1 MKYICEIDVP
11 WDGEDHCL
19 ELYCG
24 RDCGWLEKKE
34 NKNRDN
40 FPFCNVFHEKL
51 KLDIALYE
59 MPGILRCNK
68 CRWAFY
74 PAPDESFPA

>member
-1 MKYICEIDVP
+1 MKYICEIDVA
-11 WDGEDHCL
+11 WDGDDYNEK
-19 ELYCG
+19 LYCG
-24 RDCGWLEKKE
+24 RDCVWMENKE
-34 NKNRDN
+34 NKNGYK
-40 FPFCNVFHEKL
+40 FPFCNVFYEKL

-74 PAPDESFPA
+74 QDPKASEE